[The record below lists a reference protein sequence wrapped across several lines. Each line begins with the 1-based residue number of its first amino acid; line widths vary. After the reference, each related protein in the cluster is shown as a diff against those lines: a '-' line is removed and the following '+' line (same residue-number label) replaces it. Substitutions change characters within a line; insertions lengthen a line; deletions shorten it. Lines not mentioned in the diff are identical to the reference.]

1 MSRHPARTV
10 STLAVAATALA
21 LALSA
26 CGSSS
31 GTKSGAGPTT
41 TVSSPDSG
49 STPATVPDCSQATPG
64 TTVPGA
70 DALQEVIKRGKP
82 KVDVPAAP
90 ATQLVVKDLV
100 VGTGATVK
108 PCATVTVHYV
118 GVGQTNGKQ
127 FDASWDRG
135 QPISFPLGQVIP
147 GWTIGIPGIKVG
159 GRRELIIPGDLA
171 YGPNGQPDA
180 GIGPNETLV
189 FVIDLI
195 AVQQ

>member
-1 MSRHPARTV
+1 MRRSVP
-10 STLAVAATALA
+10 LLVALVAALA
-21 LALSA
+21 LTA

-31 GTKSGAGPTT
+31 TKSGAGTT
-41 TVSSPDSG
+41 TTGGNASTESTA
-49 STPATVPDCSQATPG
+49 TPATVPDCSQATPG

-70 DALQEVIKRGKP
+70 DALQEVLKRGKP
-82 KVDVPAAP
+82 HVDVPKEP
-90 ATQLVVKDLV
+90 ATELGVKDLV

-108 PCATVTVHYV
+108 QCATVTVHYV
-118 GVGQTNGKQ
+118 GVAQSTGKQ

-147 GWTIGIPGIKVG
+147 GWTIGIPGMKVG
-159 GRRELIIPGDLA
+159 GRRELIIPGNLA
-171 YGPNGQPDA
+171 YGPDGQPQA

-195 AVQQ
+195 DVQQ

>member
-1 MSRHPARTV
+1 MRRSVP
-10 STLAVAATALA
+10 LLVALVTALVAALA
-21 LALSA
+21 LGA

-31 GTKSGAGPTT
+31 STKSGAGATT
-41 TVSSPDSG
+41 TEAGGTAG
-49 STPATVPDCSQATPG
+49 STPASVPDCSQATSG
-64 TTVPGA
+64 TTVPGS
-70 DALQEVIKRGKP
+70 DALQEVLKRGKP
-82 KVDVPAAP
+82 KVEVPSAP

-118 GVGQTNGKQ
+118 GVGQPDGKQ

-147 GWTIGIPGIKVG
+147 GWTMGIPGMKVG
-159 GRRELIIPGDLA
+159 GRRELIIPGNLG
-171 YGPNGQPDA
+171 YGPDGQPQA
-180 GIGPNETLV
+180 GIAPNETLV

-195 AVQQ
+195 NVQQ